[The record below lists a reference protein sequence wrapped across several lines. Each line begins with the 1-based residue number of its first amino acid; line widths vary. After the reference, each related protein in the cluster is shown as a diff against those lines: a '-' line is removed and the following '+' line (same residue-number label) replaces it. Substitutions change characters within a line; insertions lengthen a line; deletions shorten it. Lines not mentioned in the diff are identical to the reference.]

1 MHSLRRGWQSLPRGL
16 TVALTALAIYLPLS
30 LIVIQSFLSAPFF
43 VPSRQFGVEGY
54 AFIFS
59 DPDFYKA
66 LKSGFMLAFGLCI
79 IAIPLGG
86 ILAFLVSRTDLP
98 GRRWIE
104 PLILVPVFVSPMVL
118 GFGYVV
124 AAGPVGFFSTWANDI
139 LGFVPWNIY
148 SLPAIIVIAGLTH
161 VPYAYL
167 YISSALHSLGSDV
180 EEAARTAGASPLQVM
195 TAVSLPMV
203 RPAIS
208 YATVLLF
215 FLGLEVFGL
224 MLVLGDPEGHLV
236 LSTYL
241 YKLTNKLGI
250 PSYHLMAAVAMV
262 LIAFTI
268 PLVMLQRH
276 LLRSANRYAT
286 VKGKASRPRP
296 LPLGKWRWVA
306 GAVVMLWLF
315 VAIVVPLAGV
325 VLRAFVS
332 NWGYG
337 VSLFDVLSVSAFRT
351 VFEQPTLIRAIVNSV
366 AIGVIGG
373 AFAVACYTA
382 IALVT
387 HRKNDGV
394 SRFMDYSVL
403 VPRAVPGLLAGLA
416 FLWVFLFVPMWFDN
430 SLKDGWFSVLP
441 MAGWLREHAIEPM
454 RALRSTIFS
463 VWLAYSVVWMAYGIR
478 LISATLLQVAPEL
491 EEAARST
498 GATRGQVTRHITVPL
513 ARYGLI
519 GSWLLMFLIF
529 EREYSTGVYLLS
541 PGTETIGSMLVSLW
555 ATGAIDIVA
564 ALSFINIVLVVAG
577 LAVAL
582 RFGVK
587 LHD

>member
-1 MHSLRRGWQSLPRGL
+1 
-16 TVALTALAIYLPLS
+16 
-30 LIVIQSFLSAPFF
+30 
-43 VPSRQFGVEGY
+43 
-54 AFIFS
+54 
-59 DPDFYKA
+59 
-66 LKSGFMLAFGLCI
+66 
-79 IAIPLGG
+79 
-86 ILAFLVSRTDLP
+86 
-98 GRRWIE
+98 
-104 PLILVPVFVSPMVL
+104 
-118 GFGYVV
+118 
-124 AAGPVGFFSTWANDI
+124 
-139 LGFVPWNIY
+139 
-148 SLPAIIVIAGLTH
+148 
-161 VPYAYL
+161 
-167 YISSALHSLGSDV
+167 
-180 EEAARTAGASPLQVM
+180 
-195 TAVSLPMV
+195 
-203 RPAIS
+203 
-208 YATVLLF
+208 
-215 FLGLEVFGL
+215 
-224 MLVLGDPEGHLV
+224 
-236 LSTYL
+236 
-241 YKLTNKLGI
+241 
-250 PSYHLMAAVAMV
+250 MAAVAMV

-306 GAVVMLWLF
+306 GAVVMFWLF
-315 VAIVVPLAGV
+315 VAIIVPLAGV

-337 VSLFDVLSVSAFRT
+337 VSLFDVLSLQAFHT
-351 VFEQPTLIRAIVNSV
+351 IFEQPTLIRAIVNSV

-373 AFAVACYTA
+373 ALAVACYTA

-394 SRFMDYSVL
+394 SRFVDYSVL

-513 ARYGLI
+513 ARYSLI